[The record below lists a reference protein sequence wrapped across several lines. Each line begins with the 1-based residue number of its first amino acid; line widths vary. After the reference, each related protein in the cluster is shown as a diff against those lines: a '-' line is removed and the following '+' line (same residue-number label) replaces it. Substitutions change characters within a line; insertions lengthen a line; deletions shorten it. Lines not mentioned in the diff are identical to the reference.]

1 MRRATSLHVKE
12 TKEKQI
18 LAKISKSG
26 NNQNDQYL
34 AKCVGL
40 RFRNM
45 IRS

>member
-26 NNQNDQYL
+26 NNQYL

-45 IRS
+45 IHS